1 MAPWSVQLCTM
12 LRGRPNGS
20 ARRVPARGRCVAARH
35 TAAAGRVRQGVGRDQ
50 AAPGPA
56 ARAAALATATE
67 RVRLLAS
74 SPRTPADCQGV
85 LVVCSLVCHATCAAG
100 SAEARRSTDGT
111 LPQGAQKS
119 AAAGHRRGG
128 AHGRPGGAAGAR
140 GARRRAAPPASGPGP
155 ASARATAAAARARA
169 RARPIAP
176 PPGAQ
181 AIDLQGHLALGG
193 QRQPPPAA
201 AAAALPAAD
210 ARGALRAGTAPAGG
224 TLRAAVPPAAA
235 RRRTGWPRRT
245 GAGLTAPGA
254 GVAARAR
261 APRSTARPPGGAA
274 AAPADGA
281 PRPRRAPRGAS
292 GGAAR
297 ARAAG
302 AATALSQGVSRAPA
316 WTLPPRSPAGR
327 R

>member
-140 GARRRAAPPASGPGP
+140 GARRRAAPPASRPGP

-235 RRRTGWPRRT
+235 
-245 GAGLTAPGA
+245 
-254 GVAARAR
+254 
-261 APRSTARPPGGAA
+261 
-274 AAPADGA
+274 
-281 PRPRRAPRGAS
+281 
-292 GGAAR
+292 
-297 ARAAG
+297 
-302 AATALSQGVSRAPA
+302 
-316 WTLPPRSPAGR
+316 
-327 R
+327 